1 MRYSAIKHNKLYCS
15 QWLEYETPEG
25 WEKGQLRE
33 ARIVSMAT
41 VDGRRDMR
49 ASEYGGEPGLIQSRG
64 HVPKAREVIGKAYR
78 SDPAEK
84 DLGDDSGVIAERFE
98 PV

>member
-1 MRYSAIKHNKLYCS
+1 M
-15 QWLEYETPEG
+15 
-25 WEKGQLRE
+25 
-33 ARIVSMAT
+33 SMAT
-41 VDGRRDMR
+41 ESGKRDKR
-49 ASEYGGEPGLIQSRG
+49 PSEYGGEPGLVQARG

>member
-1 MRYSAIKHNKLYCS
+1 MTDKI
-15 QWLEYETPEG
+15 PDD
-25 WEKGQLRE
+25 
-33 ARIVSMAT
+33 IMA
-41 VDGRRDMR
+41 
-49 ASEYGGEPGLIQSRG
+49 
-64 HVPKAREVIGKAYR
+64 KAREVVGKAYR